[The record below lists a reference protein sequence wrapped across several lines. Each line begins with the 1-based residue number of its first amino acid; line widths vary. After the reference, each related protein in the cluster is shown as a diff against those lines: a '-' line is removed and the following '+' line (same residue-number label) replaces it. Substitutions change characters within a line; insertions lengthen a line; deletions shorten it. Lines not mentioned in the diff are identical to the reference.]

1 MRKKSLSIAV
11 LILVVFLLSSSVKVV
26 ADLAAPFRV
35 PVLVGTAAPTATAVP
50 QSTAVA
56 TLSFNEADPAKYI
69 LNTTVDY
76 DAHALTVYQD
86 IYYPNNSGLPF
97 DRLVL
102 AVVPNLWEGS
112 FLLNSVSVND
122 IETANFSLNGQRM
135 EIVLPAA
142 LNPGERVHL
151 NIKYILTLPFAEQ
164 EDPGISRPRIFGYT
178 TRQIN
183 LTNWYPFVVP
193 FINGEWVLHEPWV
206 YGEHLVYDLADYE
219 VNLSF
224 TDPENAPV
232 VAASGYAESMGSF
245 TRYTID
251 SARTFALSASRDF
264 GVATMESGGVTL
276 SSYYLQPFD
285 VAGRAAL
292 EASAEAVDVYG
303 EIFGPYPH
311 KSLAIV
317 MGDFNDGM
325 EYSGF
330 FYLSRDF
337 YSLYDG
343 TPANYLTFVSV
354 HETAHQ
360 WWFEQVASDQAMQA
374 WVDEALSTY
383 SEHLYYENVHP
394 DLIDWWWT
402 YRIDFYKPKGLVDIT
417 IYEGNGFRPYT
428 NAVYFMGAHFLED
441 LRGRIGED
449 AFFAFLKDYVS
460 QGRGRIVTAADFFRI
475 LRTHTTTDFSDLIEK
490 YFKNSY

>member
-1 MRKKSLSIAV
+1 MRRKSLPIIV
-11 LILVVFLLSSSVKVV
+11 VILVVFLLSSSVKVV

-35 PVLVGTAAPTATAVP
+35 PVLVGTAAPTATPAP
-50 QSTAVA
+50 QVTSEPTPSF
-56 TLSFNEADPAKYI
+56 TETDLSRYI

-76 DAHALTVYQD
+76 DAHALTVYED
-86 IYYPNNSGLPF
+86 IYYLNSSGVSL

-102 AVVPNLWEGS
+102 AAVPNLWEGA
-112 FLLNSVSVND
+112 FLLTSVSVND
-122 IETANFSLNGQRM
+122 AEISNTVLTGQRM
-135 EIVLPAA
+135 EIPLASA

-193 FINGEWVLHEPWV
+193 FVNGEWVLHEPWV

-232 VAASGYAESMGSF
+232 VAASGSAEAMGSF
-245 TRYTID
+245 TRYTINA
-251 SARTFALSASRDF
+251 ARTFALSASRDF
-264 GVATMESGGVTL
+264 GVATMQSGDVTL
-276 SSYYLQPFD
+276 SSYYLQPFET
-285 VAGRAAL
+285 AGRAAL
-292 EASAEAVDVYG
+292 EASAEAVDIYG
-303 EIFGPYPH
+303 ELFGPYPH

-325 EYSGF
+325 EYSAF

-360 WWFEQVASDQAMQA
+360 WWFEQVANDQAMQA
-374 WVDEALSTY
+374 WVDESLSTY

-428 NAVYFMGAHFLED
+428 NAVYFMGAHFLEE
-441 LRGRIGED
+441 LRLRIGDE
-449 AFFAFLKDYVS
+449 AFFAFLKDYFA
-460 QGRGRIVTAADFFRI
+460 QGRGRIATSADFFRI
-475 LRTHTTTDFSDLIEK
+475 LRTHTSTDFSDLVTK